1 MHVTHKNLLQ
11 WISAFE
17 VQKLAFTENTV
28 LIFYKK
34 NMDKLP
40 SNYGTWDLMKAAQ
53 TMAWSWKPYIIY
65 LPDILL
71 KTGLTSQIFL

>member
-1 MHVTHKNLLQ
+1 MHSCNIYMHVTHKNLLQ

-34 NMDKLP
+34 KH
-40 SNYGTWDLMKAAQ
+40 G
-53 TMAWSWKPYIIY
+53 
-65 LPDILL
+65 
-71 KTGLTSQIFL
+71 